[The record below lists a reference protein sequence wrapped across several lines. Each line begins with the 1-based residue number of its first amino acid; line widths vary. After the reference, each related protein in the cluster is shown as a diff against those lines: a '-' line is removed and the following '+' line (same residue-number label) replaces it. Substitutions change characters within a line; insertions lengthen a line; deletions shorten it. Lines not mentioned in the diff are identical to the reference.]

1 MARVV
6 QPLSGNFCTEVK
18 RMKRTLILWGGG
30 RRRSWKREALLIA
43 STAGIATAVG
53 ALIGKKKGA
62 AVGAVAG
69 GVARFISRLAA

>member
-1 MARVV
+1 
-6 QPLSGNFCTEVK
+6 
-18 RMKRTLILWGGG
+18 MKGTVIVWGGG
-30 RRRSWKREALLIA
+30 RRRSWKRETLLIA

-62 AVGAVAG
+62 AIGAMAG